1 MTKKRSPM
9 TPAEV
14 VKRLE
19 AEGWT
24 GRRGKGDH
32 MVFSRPGHRF
42 VVTVDMTAREIPVG
56 TLRNIFRAAG

>member
-32 MVFSRPGHRF
+32 MVFSRRG
-42 VVTVDMTAREIPVG
+42 VTVDMTAREIPVG
-56 TLRNIFRAAG
+56 TLRNIFRAAGWTW